1 MIYTVTGGATG
12 YLFFTRQ
19 LTYDDSIWKS
29 WSVLELPES
38 KRSSE
43 VCMTQFYYEKDADLA
58 AIKGQTLAVVGYGN
72 QGRPWALNLRDSGL
86 NPRVCVRNDD
96 TRAQAEQD
104 GFATGDISEAQESD
118 IVCILVPDDVIP
130 QLGLERTDNQLT
142 ILASGYSYAFKRFSP
157 AGDQAMIAPRMLGP
171 EVRNCFVEGAGFIT
185 ALGVEQ
191 DVTGT
196 ALSRTLAVAKSLG
209 GLREGAIELT
219 PHQEA
224 LLDLSVEQVLSP
236 ALTHVNGAFVM
247 TMLEFGIPLE
257 AVLTE
262 LFLSGEVERNYGL
275 LRTEGFVAQLE
286 HHSPAS
292 QYGQLSRRGRYNAL
306 DMAAVMKTITSHIDS
321 GAFADEWDA
330 EAGKG
335 YPTLHSLKAL
345 HAGEGVQA
353 MERDLMRQL
362 GPGAKPNG

>member
-1 MIYTVTGGATG
+1 
-12 YLFFTRQ
+12 
-19 LTYDDSIWKS
+19 
-29 WSVLELPES
+29 
-38 KRSSE
+38 
-43 VCMTQFYYEKDADLA
+43 MTQFYYEKDADSA
-58 AIKGQTLAVVGYGN
+58 ALEGQTVAVVGYGN

-86 NPRVCVRNDD
+86 NPKVCVRNDD
-96 TRAQAEQD
+96 TRAQAERD
-104 GFATGDISEAQESD
+104 GFATGDISDAQKSD

-130 QLGLERTDNQLT
+130 QLALAREDHQLT
-142 ILASGYSYAFKRFSP
+142 IVASGYCYAFKRFSP

-171 EVRNCFVEGAGFIT
+171 EVRNCYVEGGGFIT
-185 ALGVEQ
+185 ALGVER

-196 ALSRTLAVAKSLG
+196 ALQRTLAVAKALG
-209 GLREGAIELT
+209 GLREGAIELS

-224 LLDLSVEQVLSP
+224 LLDLAVEQVLSP

-292 QYGQLSRRGRYNAL
+292 QYGQLSRRGRFDAL
-306 DMAAVMKTITSHIDS
+306 DIAAVMKNIASAIDT

-335 YPTLHSLKAL
+335 YPTLKAL
-345 HAGEGVQA
+345 KDVHAGEGVRA
-353 MERDLMRQL
+353 MEHDLMSKL
-362 GPGAKPNG
+362 GPGAKCED

>member
-1 MIYTVTGGATG
+1 
-12 YLFFTRQ
+12 
-19 LTYDDSIWKS
+19 
-29 WSVLELPES
+29 
-38 KRSSE
+38 
-43 VCMTQFYYEKDADLA
+43 MTQFYYEQDADLD
-58 AIKGQTLAVVGYGN
+58 AIAGQSVSIVGYGN

-86 NPRVCVRNDD
+86 NPQVCVRNDA
-96 TRAQAEQD
+96 TRAQAQLD
-104 GFATGDISEAQESD
+104 GFETGDIADASDAD

-130 QLGLERTDNQLT
+130 HLGLERTAGQLT
-142 ILASGYSYAFKRFSP
+142 IVASGYCYAFNRFSP

-171 EVRNCFVEGAGFIT
+171 EVRECFLEGGGFIT
-185 ALGVEQ
+185 ALGIER

-196 ALSRTLAVAKSLG
+196 ALQRTLAVALALG
-209 GLREGAIELT
+209 GLREGAIELS

-224 LLDLSVEQVLSP
+224 LLDLAVEQVLSP
-236 ALTHVNGAFVM
+236 ALTHVNSAFVM
-247 TMLEFGIPLE
+247 TMLELGIPLE

-292 QYGQLSRRGRYNAL
+292 QYGQLSRRGRYDGL
-306 DMAAVMKTITSHIDS
+306 DFSAVMKEITRHIDS

-330 EAGKG
+330 EAARG
-335 YPTLHSLKAL
+335 YPTLKALKNL

-353 MERDLMRQL
+353 MEQDLMSKL
-362 GPGAKPNG
+362 GPGVNSRN